1 MGYKCRVESKAGEAQ
16 ITRATPK
23 LSYAKII
30 DGQMKEGYIC
40 RPLGGELGYSQGRDA
55 NYQLNDGGGINLGF
69 YAILQ
74 NFANL
79 KI

>member
-1 MGYKCRVESKAGEAQ
+1 M
-16 ITRATPK
+16 
-23 LSYAKII
+23 
-30 DGQMKEGYIC
+30 
-40 RPLGGELGYSQGRDA
+40 GELGYSQGRDA

-79 KI
+79 KIWVLKNSQSWEFGNLKI

>member
-1 MGYKCRVESKAGEAQ
+1 
-16 ITRATPK
+16 
-23 LSYAKII
+23 
-30 DGQMKEGYIC
+30 MKEGYIC

-79 KI
+79 KIWVLKNSQSWEFGNLKI

>member
-1 MGYKCRVESKAGEAQ
+1 MGYKCRVESKAGEAE

-55 NYQLNDGGGINLGF
+55 N
-69 YAILQ
+69 
-74 NFANL
+74 
-79 KI
+79 